1 MDFCDL
7 SLILWEQ
14 VFILPLHMLILYCK
28 HKVWPI
34 SFIFFCPECG
44 TVVGFFAGERRTDT
58 FEHSCGAIQFEATQ

>member
-1 MDFCDL
+1 MGTGL
-7 SLILWEQ
+7 
-14 VFILPLHMLILYCK
+14 ILPLHIADFKLQQ
-28 HKVWPI
+28 KVWPI